1 MPKDNSILKQRG
13 FVALWTGQ
21 TVSSLGSQL
30 SGIAFPVLA
39 IASLHAN
46 EFQMGALNTANTLSF
61 LAVGLIAGAWVDRW
75 IKRKVMI
82 VADAIRLV
90 ATAMIP
96 ILWFSGVLAFWHL
109 LIISAVIGLAT
120 VFFDVAYQSYLPIL
134 LDKEHIGTGNAR
146 LETTS
151 QITNVA
157 SPGIV
162 SQLIALTSAPF
173 VIVLDAIS
181 LGVSALSLL
190 TIRDREVPKPKT
202 DRKPLRSEIAE
213 GLRFVGSQRLIR
225 AISANTAVGNFFTTI
240 ATTMIPLLL
249 LRDLKMPLGLYGLA
263 FSMAAV
269 GGLLGATLTPR
280 LIKLI
285 GEGQLIVSSSTL
297 LAFAGLS
304 QLLLF
309 VVPPQFAA
317 AVMIPA
323 EFFTSFTVL
332 TYNITQVTARQ
343 RLCPEHLLGRMNA
356 SIRFMVWGVMPIGAY
371 VSGVLGSAFGIAV
384 PIFVGFIGAM
394 IAPFFTLFSPLRT
407 MREMPKTEA
416 EGAAV

>member
-1 MPKDNSILKQRG
+1 MPKVNSILKQRG
-13 FVALWTGQ
+13 FVALWAGQ
-21 TVSSLGSQL
+21 TISSFGSQL
-30 SGIAFPVLA
+30 SGIAFPVFA
-39 IASLHAN
+39 IASLNAD
-46 EFQMGALNTANTLSF
+46 EFQMGSLNTANTLSF

-75 IKRKVMI
+75 IKRQVMI
-82 VADAIRLV
+82 IADLIRLI
-90 ATAMIP
+90 AIAMIP
-96 ILWFSGVLAFWHL
+96 LLWFGGVLQFWHL
-109 LIISAVIGLAT
+109 LVIASVLGLAT

-162 SQLIALTSAPF
+162 GQIIAVTSAPF
-173 VIVLDAIS
+173 VIILDAIS
-181 LGVSALSLL
+181 FGVSAISLMA
-190 TIRDREVPKPKT
+190 IKDREVPKPKS
-202 DRKPLRSEIAE
+202 DRRPLRIEIAE

-225 AISANTAVGNFFTTI
+225 AISANTAVGNFFTTM

-249 LRDLKMPLGLYGLA
+249 LRDLKMPVGLYGLA

-269 GGLLGATLTPR
+269 GGLVGAALTPR

-285 GEGQLIVSSSTL
+285 GEGQLIVSSSIL

-309 VVPPQFAA
+309 VVPAQFAA

-323 EFFTSFTVL
+323 EFLISFTVL

-371 VSGVLGSAFGIAV
+371 VSGLLGAAFGIAV
-384 PIFVGFIGAM
+384 PIFVGFIGALF
-394 IAPFFTLFSPLRT
+394 APLFTLFSPLRS

-416 EGAAV
+416 EGAAL